1 MKDYK
6 NTNDINRDKNKN
18 EDNEKKE
25 CFEKN
30 QDELLKEDNL
40 THVTEIL
47 KVLANE
53 NRLMILCVLME
64 QPLSV
69 SEIGNRVSHIT
80 QSALSQHL
88 SVLKA
93 HGILSSKKTGQNIVY
108 SISDHR
114 VEAIIQVLKER
125 YCN

>member
-1 MKDYK
+1 M
-6 NTNDINRDKNKN
+6 
-18 EDNEKKE
+18 
-25 CFEKN
+25 
-30 QDELLKEDNL
+30 LKEDNL

>member
-1 MKDYK
+1 MKEIERK
-6 NTNDINRDKNKN
+6 KN
-18 EDNEKKE
+18 EKE
-25 CFEKN
+25 
-30 QDELLKEDNL
+30 QDALLVEDNL
-40 THVTEIL
+40 NQVTEIL

-64 QPLSV
+64 QPLNV
-69 SEIGNRVSHIT
+69 SEIGIRIDHIT

-93 HGILSSKKTGQNIVY
+93 HGILRSKKTGQSIVY

-114 VEAIIQVLKER
+114 VEAIIHVLKER
-125 YCN
+125 YCK